1 MPAFLAR
8 IPAAPRDHAGCSG
21 CSLCLLVCPL
31 WRQHRDPRLTP
42 EYLVKALQC
51 GATAAELAE
60 IIEACPLCGACV
72 PVCPERVDLVGLIAD
87 LRRRLS
93 RPTAHDDPNEQPQQN
108 TTSMSHGEAL
118 SRNAALRRKLCAT
131 DLYVIE
137 PRAYHADYERLVK
150 YYDQLQAETGCIFNL
165 DLQRIAI
172 PAQGQVPWI
181 LRGRKATRVVC
192 ESRDDCAAFAV
203 ACDLP
208 VVHITELVEA

>member
-8 IPAAPRDHAGCSG
+8 IPAAPRDHAACSG
-21 CSLCLLVCPL
+21 CSLCLLVCPV
-31 WRQHRDPRLTP
+31 WRQHRDPRRTP
-42 EYLVKALQC
+42 EYLLKALQC
-51 GATAAELAE
+51 GASAEELAG
-60 IIEACPLCGACV
+60 IVEACPLCGACV

-87 LRRRLS
+87 LRRS
-93 RPTAHDDPNEQPQQN
+93 AAAP
-108 TTSMSHGEAL
+108 MSHGAAL
-118 SRNAALRRKLCAT
+118 SRNAALRRKLRAT

-150 YYDQLQAETGCIFNL
+150 YYDQLQVETGCSFNL

-172 PAQGQVPWI
+172 PAQGQVAWI
-181 LRGRKATRVVC
+181 LRGRQATRVVC
-192 ESRDDCAAFAV
+192 ESRDDCAVFAA